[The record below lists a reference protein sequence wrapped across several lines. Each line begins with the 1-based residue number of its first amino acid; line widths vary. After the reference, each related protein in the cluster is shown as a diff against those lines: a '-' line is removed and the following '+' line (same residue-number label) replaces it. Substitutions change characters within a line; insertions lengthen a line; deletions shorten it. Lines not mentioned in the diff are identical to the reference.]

1 MNNGIKVMKDI
12 IEKLNKASEAYY
24 KYDKPI
30 MSDKE
35 YDDLYDALTSIE
47 KTSGIVMSNSPTRKV
62 QGYTLEGLKKVEHSK
77 PMLSANKTKDIED
90 IRKFIGN
97 NSFYASMKLDGLTT
111 LLRYENGEF
120 KQGITRG
127 NGTIGEDVTEACKFI
142 SNIPMKIPYKESL
155 EIRGETVISW
165 DEFKRV
171 NEIVPE
177 PYSHPRNLA
186 SGTLRNLDLNT
197 IKERNL
203 SFIGFECV
211 SGIDWDDKYIILDVL
226 NDMGFETVKRC
237 KGNIEECVEQL
248 KPEEYEYPV
257 DGIIFELESRKLS
270 KSLGATGHHENC
282 RMALKWADELYETTL
297 RDVIWQTSKSGLI
310 NPVAIFD
317 SVDLDGAV
325 TTKATLHNISYI
337 KDLELGIGDIIQ
349 VYRAN
354 MVIPKVHDNLT
365 RSNTLMLPTK
375 CPCCGGDVKI
385 QDSGNSKSLICTNPT
400 CPAKILN
407 RLKHF
412 VSRDAIN
419 IEGMSEATLQK
430 FIELGFISSFKDI
443 YYLKNYYNKLVT
455 IEGFGKKSIDKLL
468 NSIEKSREISL
479 SHFIYSLSIPLIGKV
494 ASKQVEDCFNGNTD
508 MPDIISELSNP
519 DTLNGI
525 QGFGTEMR
533 KSISDFFNINSMEIF
548 ELSEEFTFKTVKKS
562 INLSSSIAGK
572 TFVITG
578 SVEHF
583 KNRNELKEKIET
595 MGGRVSGSVSKN
607 TDYLINN
614 DTTSNSSKNKKAKE
628 LGIKI
633 ISEEEFLGLIKEAK

>member
-1 MNNGIKVMKDI
+1 MNDVIKIMKDI
-12 IEKLNKASEAYY
+12 IGKLNKASEAYY

-35 YDDLYDALTSIE
+35 YDDLYDTLTSIE
-47 KTSGIVMSNSPTRKV
+47 KTSGIIMSNSPTRKV
-62 QGYTLEGLKKVEHSK
+62 QGYILEGLSKVEHSK
-77 PMLSANKTKDIED
+77 PMLSANKTKDIKD
-90 IRKFIGN
+90 IRKFVDN
-97 NSFYASMKLDGLTT
+97 NNFYASMKLDGLTT
-111 LLRYENGEF
+111 ILRYENGEF

-127 NGTIGEDVTEACKFI
+127 NGIIGEDVTEACKFI

-197 IKERNL
+197 IKDRNL
-203 SFIGFECV
+203 SFIVFECV
-211 SGIDWDDKYIILDVL
+211 SGVDWDDKYIVLDVL

-237 KGNIEECVEQL
+237 KGNIEECVERL

-257 DGIIFELESRKLS
+257 DGIIFELASRKLS

-297 RDVIWQTSKSGLI
+297 RNVVWQTSKSGLI

-317 SVDLDGAV
+317 PVDLDGAI
-325 TTKATLHNISYI
+325 TTKATLHNVSYI
-337 KDLELGIGDIIQ
+337 EDLELGIGDRIQ

-354 MVIPKVHDNLT
+354 MVIPKVHNNLT

-375 CPCCGGDVKI
+375 CPCCGGEVKI

-400 CPAKILN
+400 CSAKILN

-430 FIELGFISSFKDI
+430 FIELGLISSFKDI

-468 NSIEKSREISL
+468 NSIEKSRETSL

-494 ASKQVEDCFNGNTD
+494 ASKQVEDYFNGNTD

-519 DTLNGI
+519 NTLNGI

-533 KSISDFFNINSMEIF
+533 KSISDFFNINSLEIF
-548 ELSEEFTFKTVKKS
+548 KLSEEFVFKAANKS
-562 INLSSSIAGK
+562 TNLTSSIIGK
-572 TFVITG
+572 IFVITG

-583 KNRNELKEKIET
+583 KNRNELKEKIEI
-595 MGGRVSGSVSKN
+595 MGGKVSGSVSKN

-614 DTTSNSSKNKKAKE
+614 DTTSKSSKNKKAKE
-628 LGIKI
+628 FGIKI
-633 ISEEEFLGLIKEAK
+633 ISEEEFLELIKEAK